1 MRDADQP
8 AFTVMTDGKMS
19 HAPRALLVHPTAD
32 NDRFVCRD
40 GTEPSFT
47 LTRGDNM
54 PRALLV
60 SGTADCGVRESEE
73 PSSTVVAT
81 VGAKAAMDRAMLPSG
96 RVVSLTPRALARLM
110 GLGDTYILPDR
121 RSVACRILGNGV
133 AIPMVNAVAGQ
144 FIEMLERSLV

>member
-1 MRDADQP
+1 
-8 AFTVMTDGKMS
+8 
-19 HAPRALLVHPTAD
+19 
-32 NDRFVCRD
+32 
-40 GTEPSFT
+40 
-47 LTRGDNM
+47 M

-110 GLGDTYILPDR
+110 GLDDTYILPER

-133 AIPMVNAVAGQ
+133 AIPMVAALARQ
-144 FIEMLERSLV
+144 FVPIVERSLV